1 MKHSAL
7 LSFLILGTLTAP
19 TLAYAAN
26 AAPAA
31 AQSERSRERAER
43 RVYDREHKDYHVW
56 DDAEDRLYHTWL
68 ETKHFVNRE
77 FSKLNRTEQR
87 DYWRWRHD
95 HHD

>member
-7 LSFLILGTLTAP
+7 LSFLVIGALTAP
-19 TLAYAAN
+19 TWAYLAN
-26 AAPAA
+26 ATPATPE
-31 AQSERSRERAER
+31 SERRERAER

-56 DDAEDRLYHTWL
+56 NDAEDHLYRAWL
-68 ETKHFVNRE
+68 DTKHFANRQ

-95 HHD
+95 HHN